1 MILTGQVYLLMR
13 YHKGIKP
20 FGYFYLFG
28 FCIFLAAQY
37 ESFIL
42 PLSVILSLPAGIFGA
57 FLLLKL
63 TGLENNIYAQVAM
76 VMLIGLLG
84 KNAVLIVEFAIQR
97 HAAGKSVLEAA
108 MEGAKAR
115 FRPILMTSFAFIA
128 GLLPLVFA
136 TGPK

>member
-13 YHKGIKP
+13 YHKESSHLGI
-20 FGYFYLFG
+20 YLFG
-28 FCIFLAAQY
+28 FVYLVLAAQY

-84 KNAVLIVEFAIQR
+84 KNAVLIVEFAIGTQQE
-97 HAAGKSVLEAA
+97 SL
-108 MEGAKAR
+108 
-115 FRPILMTSFAFIA
+115 F
-128 GLLPLVFA
+128 
-136 TGPK
+136 